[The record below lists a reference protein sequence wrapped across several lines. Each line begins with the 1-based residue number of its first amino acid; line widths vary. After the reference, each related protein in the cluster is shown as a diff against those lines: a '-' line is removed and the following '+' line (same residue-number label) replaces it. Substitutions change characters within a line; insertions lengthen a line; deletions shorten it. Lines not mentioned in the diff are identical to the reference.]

1 MPDTYSIAIFDRVR
15 VRVAPE
21 TEAAGIAAS
30 VGQVYKVV
38 RLSATGAKVIGQC
51 NDDVAVSVHFDTRK
65 ETLWLAPELLEIVRS
80 DRKAEAP
87 IQWGRSENG
96 KWLEILMPRKSPWW
110 KFWSRKDVAVTT
122 GWRLQEC
129 HREGWDSPHGDFPTE
144 AVALEAAEKCLR
156 DYQLADTTDAQP
168 VPLDVG
174 VYVLAPD
181 GTRRRPLPETERA
194 RARENEGKRDHAG
207 PHQASTPRSFDESKA
222 KDYVGKTVLIGVSY
236 TDHEGNE
243 TTRRQWYGTITEV
256 SNARGI
262 VIALKNDSTYCALPP
277 DGFSCLVPAKPG
289 EYRLHSTG
297 EVIRNPDFLV
307 TLTRKAPAPKAGG
320 RSGTGEPFT
329 LLPPQW
335 RPSSS
340 SEVSAQQK

>member
-87 IQWGRSENG
+87 IQWVRSENG

-122 GWRLQEC
+122 GNDKMVAINVLVPREMREALQ
-129 HREGWDSPHGDFPTE
+129 REMAARKWTLAIAIRDAIEQWLKTASP
-144 AVALEAAEKCLR
+144 KSS
-156 DYQLADTTDAQP
+156 
-168 VPLDVG
+168 
-174 VYVLAPD
+174 AP
-181 GTRRRPLPETERA
+181 RRRP
-194 RARENEGKRDHAG
+194 
-207 PHQASTPRSFDESKA
+207 QPR
-222 KDYVGKTVLIGVSY
+222 
-236 TDHEGNE
+236 
-243 TTRRQWYGTITEV
+243 
-256 SNARGI
+256 
-262 VIALKNDSTYCALPP
+262 
-277 DGFSCLVPAKPG
+277 
-289 EYRLHSTG
+289 
-297 EVIRNPDFLV
+297 
-307 TLTRKAPAPKAGG
+307 
-320 RSGTGEPFT
+320 
-329 LLPPQW
+329 
-335 RPSSS
+335 
-340 SEVSAQQK
+340 